1 MADLNRALVV
11 PLGALI
17 SPPENPTPPPLTGS
31 PRPAT
36 PSPAVPSEPCPECH
50 APIALEDA
58 WCRSCGSSRGV
69 ATSTPR
75 EDYLRACTAALE
87 LLRESHRRVRPL
99 PETRRAEV
107 DLEAAVGRLREG
119 VEL

>member
-1 MADLNRALVV
+1 MNRTRH
-11 PLGALI
+11 PPI
-17 SPPENPTPPPLTGS
+17 SPRDLALAAARAARRNGTAPVSSPL
-31 PRPAT
+31 A
-36 PSPAVPSEPCPECH
+36 SEPCPECH